1 MAVCDLN
8 PLKILYISA
17 DGGVSPC
24 VYTSL
29 TGQTSIPRVFDGR
42 AVEVPVVQF
51 GNLNERPLAEI
62 WESAAYREFRALFAG
77 RVRGASRM
85 LLGALAGGAAPED
98 EVRAPQA
105 CRTCPKL
112 YGV

>member
-1 MAVCDLN
+1 
-8 PLKILYISA
+8 
-17 DGGVSPC
+17 
-24 VYTSL
+24 
-29 TGQTSIPRVFDGR
+29 
-42 AVEVPVVQF
+42 VQF
-51 GNLNERPLAEI
+51 GNLNERSLAQI

-85 LLGALAGGAAPED
+85 LLGALGGAAAQEDVPAPE
-98 EVRAPQA
+98 A